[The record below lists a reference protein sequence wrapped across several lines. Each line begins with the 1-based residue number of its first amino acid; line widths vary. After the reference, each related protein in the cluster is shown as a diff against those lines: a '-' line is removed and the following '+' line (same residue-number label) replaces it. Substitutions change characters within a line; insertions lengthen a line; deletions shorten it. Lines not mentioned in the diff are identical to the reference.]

1 MLEILNLTYH
11 RNNSGSDKKL
21 FQDFSFRFEKK
32 KVYAVTGPNGCGKS
46 TLSALIMGYIKPW
59 SGQVI
64 LDGVVLK
71 EPSSDRVLI
80 TQEYDLFNWLTVA
93 GNLKLVRDNDLAIS
107 ELLEGFGLTDYRNSF
122 PGQLSGGLKK
132 RLSVARALL
141 VNSKVIILDEAF
153 APLDKAAVAD
163 LQSRILKIREERDV
177 CIIIITHNLE
187 DVMPVADVILTFAE
201 NPFRLV
207 DSKPGT
213 R

>member
-1 MLEILNLTYH
+1 MLEILNLTYN
-11 RNNSGSDKKL
+11 RDNSESDKKL
-21 FQDFSFRFEKK
+21 FEDFSIRFEKK

-93 GNLKLVRDNDLAIS
+93 GNLKLVRDNDPVIT
-107 ELLEGFGLTDYRNSF
+107 ELLEGFGLTNYRNSF

-141 VNSKVIILDEAF
+141 VNSKVIIFDEAF

-187 DVMPVADVILTFAE
+187 DVMPVADVILTFAA

-207 DSKPGT
+207 ERKTGI